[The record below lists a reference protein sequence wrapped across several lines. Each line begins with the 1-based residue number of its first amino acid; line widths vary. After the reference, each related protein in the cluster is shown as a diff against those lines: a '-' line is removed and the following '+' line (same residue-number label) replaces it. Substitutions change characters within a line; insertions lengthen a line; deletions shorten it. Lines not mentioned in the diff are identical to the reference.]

1 MYDYCLEENWI
12 SSNNIISMLST
23 WRQNKS
29 IIHGDPTSFTWK
41 HLLAATNQLLI
52 PDAEEQAQVYF
63 FSLWGLLPRGSLC
76 NWQSSCPAV
85 WLGAHLHTCQPIVTL
100 GATLWQGLCLWINES
115 TTLQLGIPFMSQL
128 SRAHGSYRTH
138 HVPPGPKLFLVKVQ
152 IGAKGLSR
160 EAEKNFPM

>member
-29 IIHGDPTSFTWK
+29 IIHGDSTSFTWK

-63 FSLWGLLPRGSLC
+63 FSLWGPLPRGSLC

-85 WLGAHLHTCQPIVTL
+85 WLGAHLHTSAHSDPRSHPVARPVPVDLAAMRAQPCSWGSHSCLSFPELMVAIGHTRYP
-100 GATLWQGLCLWINES
+100 QGPSYSW
-115 TTLQLGIPFMSQL
+115 
-128 SRAHGSYRTH
+128 SR
-138 HVPPGPKLFLVKVQ
+138 
-152 IGAKGLSR
+152 SR
-160 EAEKNFPM
+160 